1 LRPNADDSAALGR
14 DVVTPG
20 KDAMGRPHVPRNVP
34 GRTNVCGMPNERLR
48 SAIVEAGLTLME
60 FATKVQVDPKTV
72 ERWIASGRVPHR
84 SSRWATASLLGAD
97 ETYLWPE
104 VADDPRTMSASMAE
118 VVAVY
123 PHRGAVS
130 QELWPELLESATDQI
145 GLLAYAGL
153 FLSDTFPDLPA
164 TLAAKAAA
172 GTRVRLLLGDPD
184 SRAVA
189 LRGREEG
196 IGDGLAARVRLS
208 TTYLT
213 AALGTPGVQLRHHA
227 TTLYNSIYRF
237 DDQVLI
243 NTHVY
248 GAPAVQSPVMHLR
261 RVPGGRL
268 FGHYLESFERV
279 WETAT
284 SVTPDA

>member
-1 LRPNADDSAALGR
+1 
-14 DVVTPG
+14 VI
-20 KDAMGRPHVPRNVP
+20 
-34 GRTNVCGMPNERLR
+34 GMPNERLR
-48 SAIVEAGLTLME
+48 SAIVEAGLTLAE
-60 FATKVQVDPKTV
+60 FASKVEVDPKTV
-72 ERWIASGRVPHR
+72 ERWIAAGRVPHR

-97 ETYLWPE
+97 EIYLWPE
-104 VADDPRTMSASMAE
+104 VADDARTRSASLAE
-118 VVAVY
+118 VVAIY
-123 PHRGAVS
+123 PHRGAVA

-153 FLSDTFPDLPA
+153 FLTDTFPDLPA
-164 TLAAKAAA
+164 ALAAKAAA
-172 GTRVRLLLGDPD
+172 GVRVRLLLGDPN
-184 SRAVA
+184 SPAVA
-189 LRGREEG
+189 LRGHEEG

-237 DDQVLI
+237 DDHALI

-268 FGHYLESFERV
+268 FGHYLDSFERV
-279 WETAT
+279 WESARTVTA
-284 SVTPDA
+284 DA